1 MSHIRSFTLRAF
13 NWETETLIIVVIH
26 LALYDWKRLA
36 VFALNRRHFTSL
48 QMLFIAF
55 VVRNWKV
62 SLAWLILILTGN
74 KELFVILELLCAELL
89 SIRLL
94 TVSNSTAQ
102 EELVLLDLAKHAV
115 DYLAL
120 SAFSRFDYCL
130 IANAAGKAF
139 CLGGRQRGVLLIMR
153 IGWLSF
159 DYNIFRVP
167 ERQTRSIS
175 LDPALVKVFDH
186 HFLMIHFIIKY
197 GIYWKEQS
205 FL

>member
-1 MSHIRSFTLRAF
+1 MSHIRPFTLRAF
-13 NWETETLIIVVIH
+13 NWETETLIIVIVH

-36 VFALNRRHFTSL
+36 VLTLNRRHFTCL

-62 SLAWLILILTGN
+62 SLTWLILILTGN

-89 SIRLL
+89 SIWLL

-139 CLGGRQRGVLLIMR
+139 SLGGRQRGVLLIMR
-153 IGWLSF
+153 VDWLRF
-159 DYNIFRVP
+159 DYYIFRVP
-167 ERQTRSIS
+167 ER
-175 LDPALVKVFDH
+175 
-186 HFLMIHFIIKY
+186 
-197 GIYWKEQS
+197 
-205 FL
+205 